1 MKSVISLKSSGE
13 TRQTFHKNIL
23 LLSFRRMFVL
33 EKHCIMFSLEKH
45 FIMYLLNN
53 KKYLRKKIIRRKIQV
68 AKHELIVLNLFSE
81 RVKILQMLF
90 TKNTVKPV

>member
-33 EKHCIMFSLEKH
+33 EKHFMMFSLEKH

-53 KKYLRKKIIRRKIQV
+53 KNYLRKKIIRRKIQV

>member
-33 EKHCIMFSLEKH
+33 EKHFIMFSLEKH

-53 KKYLRKKIIRRKIQV
+53 KNYLRKKIIRRKIQV

-81 RVKILQMLF
+81 RVQILQMLF